1 MVLDLKFWMI
11 ILRSDLEYKHLWR
24 HTRCFRISNQI
35 LQPQSAHKTPR
46 IKGLISHCATRFSFV
61 VENQRD
67 AFQRSVTLENC
78 LLLYCTIE
86 GTCTS
91 KIGFDNFPFHSLLS
105 TRDICGV
112 VFSGLKCLPINHPL
126 EIAEVKYQNVNC
138 THLYETYD

>member
-1 MVLDLKFWMI
+1 MPPIYCLLSKTIKHIYGLGFLVLD
-11 ILRSDLEYKHLWR
+11 DLEYRHLID
-24 HTRCFRISNQI
+24 TCEDIQDVSESFNQI

-61 VENQRD
+61 VENQGD

-91 KIGFDNFPFHSLLS
+91 KIGFDNFPLSLS
-105 TRDICGV
+105 FIYTRYMWSSFLWFEMFTSISPLRIC
-112 VFSGLKCLPINHPL
+112 
-126 EIAEVKYQNVNC
+126 
-138 THLYETYD
+138 